1 MKMDVMIGNIFLIE
15 KGKRTMRWKVIEH
28 PYFPGQYSLVR
39 EYAGMT
45 SQEQVSDY
53 AHLCGCV
60 TLDDAYETAYML
72 T

>member
-1 MKMDVMIGNIFLIE
+1 MDVIIGKIFLVE
-15 KGKRTMRWKVIEH
+15 KGKRTMLWKVIEH

-45 SQEQVSDY
+45 SQEKTSDY
-53 AHLCGCV
+53 DHLCGCV
-60 TLDDAYETAYML
+60 TMANAYETAYML